1 MQHKRGSLV
10 KVAFVLTE
18 LSDRYLLHELQA
30 SAHAWRHFLP
40 EVIVLNIRWYCRYAL
55 SYRNHRR
62 DDAGEG
68 AKRRSYDGISV
79 GAGLSCLF
87 VVYQDATGQA
97 RDRAMAYAKGI
108 GGTRGG
114 ILEASFREETE
125 Y

>member
-1 MQHKRGSLV
+1 MLQHKRGSLV

-40 EVIVLNIRWYCRYAL
+40 EVILLNIRWYCRYAL

-79 GAGLSCLF
+79 GAG
-87 VVYQDATGQA
+87 TGMTLAAAPLLRWLMRLQA
-97 RDRAMAYAKGI
+97 LPDN
-108 GGTRGG
+108 
-114 ILEASFREETE
+114 
-125 Y
+125 